1 MMKSCIKIII
11 WEVVIFMNKKYSLGF
26 VILHYI
32 VIEDTIECIN
42 SIINH
47 IDTDNYEIVVVD
59 NASPNNTGND
69 LLKKY
74 KNYEKVSVILN
85 KENSGF
91 SKGNN
96 IDIEYLLNK
105 SIDFIAVLN
114 NDTYLIQ
121 DDFFKVVNEE
131 YSKSN
136 FGVLGPKIYDSS
148 GYNNSN
154 PLDSEEIFTTAQ
166 YKSKYRMYQKML
178 IKKIFKLRNKLNYQS
193 SIKECIDKRL
203 ENVTLHGCCLI
214 FSPEYFK
221 YYNGIEELTFM
232 YGEETILKMNCKQN
246 NLIMVYNPKLKI
258 YHKEAVATNIARSY
272 KKEIIQ
278 LYRICKAAKAI
289 YIKSKQNYSK

>member
-1 MMKSCIKIII
+1 
-11 WEVVIFMNKKYSLGF
+11 MNKKYSLGF

-193 SIKECIDKRL
+193 SIKE
-203 ENVTLHGCCLI
+203 
-214 FSPEYFK
+214 
-221 YYNGIEELTFM
+221 LTFM